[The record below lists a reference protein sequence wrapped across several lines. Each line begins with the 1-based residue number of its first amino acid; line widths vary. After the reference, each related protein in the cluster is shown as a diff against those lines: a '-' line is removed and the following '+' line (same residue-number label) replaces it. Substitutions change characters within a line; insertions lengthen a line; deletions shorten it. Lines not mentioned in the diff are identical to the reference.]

1 MLVSLV
7 EQEFETKIFLVQL
20 RAEHCTAV
28 FLKMKFRLK
37 KLRLFCKHNIS
48 GVGFIFFLVVV
59 RVGASLYVNV
69 VLIYNQRSQNF
80 HVQGKKIIQC

>member
-1 MLVSLV
+1 
-7 EQEFETKIFLVQL
+7 
-20 RAEHCTAV
+20 
-28 FLKMKFRLK
+28 
-37 KLRLFCKHNIS
+37 
-48 GVGFIFFLVVV
+48 LVVV